1 MRVPLLGGRHGP
13 SEAEHHEHHH
23 RDPIKRIQ
31 QVEGLF
37 DVLVVSLIVL
47 LIAAMVWAFLSP
59 AGGAPW
65 MNR

>member
-1 MRVPLLGGRHGP
+1 MRALLRRPPTGD
-13 SEAEHHEHHH
+13 AEHHEHYHP
-23 RDPIKRIQ
+23 DLIKRVQ
-31 QVEGLF
+31 QLEGLF

-47 LIAAMVWAFLSP
+47 LIGAMVWAFLSP